1 MNVRG
6 MCSEK
11 LFIGSLCGNW
21 VFCLF
26 IYCRP
31 MSHTLLWHFR
41 CLIFYSLT
49 LTEPIQKVNAHIV
62 PHVPA
67 QGWVHRKLLSL
78 LPGNSQGDLSRAWG
92 FAPGCGDRTVP
103 AWQAPVSKE
112 ATGTEN
118 AQLPAAAAQG
128 MSCSPTSS
136 LGDFACGSPLLI
148 PRAVKLAEN
157 IDFLRLITEMEW

>member
-1 MNVRG
+1 MKINNDDGVNECERDVQWKVVHRK
-6 MCSEK
+6 SY
-11 LFIGSLCGNW
+11 CGNW

-62 PHVPA
+62 PHVAA

-78 LPGNSQGDLSRAWG
+78 LPGNSQGHLSRAWG

-103 AWQAPVSKE
+103 QPGRLLPLRRQQALRMP
-112 ATGTEN
+112 
-118 AQLPAAAAQG
+118 
-128 MSCSPTSS
+128 SS
-136 LGDFACGSPLLI
+136 LLQQHKEWAGAPPAPWGILPVVLHCL
-148 PRAVKLAEN
+148 
-157 IDFLRLITEMEW
+157 FLVLSSLQRI